1 MLKDRL
7 HDNIRIFLDRLPK
20 SVSSIILFDKAS
32 QVVGFALVDTD
43 DSSRLAEIYNLDC
56 KKVKEIVHD
65 TTIKEMI
72 DLLLKDKCSNIIV

>member
-1 MLKDRL
+1 MLQDRVR
-7 HDNIRIFLDRLPK
+7 DNIRDFLETLPK

-43 DSSRLAEIYNLDC
+43 DNSRLAEIYNLEC
-56 KKVKEIVHD
+56 KKVKEIVYD

-72 DLLLKDKCSNIIV
+72 DLLLKDKCSYVT